1 MKSLSATIKQ
11 TMTSM
16 EIATLVGTRHS
27 DVIRSL
33 TRLDERGVIALQTP
47 ESSADVSRFYRL
59 EERDSYIVV
68 AQLSPEF
75 TAALVDRWRDL
86 ENNLLDTLA
95 HSQEPYLSYADWKVA
110 TKFSSKITYK
120 DQCNMK
126 LFPVKLERLG
136 GSRSWVK
143 MVGSMLYMNDAA
155 TLILTAILAPKS
167 FSGLYMEGPDSRIKE
182 ALVEARVAA
191 LPHDQRG
198 LLE

>member
-1 MKSLSATIKQ
+1 MNALAALRSTLTMKSSEVASLSGVRHDDVKRQLQ
-11 TMTSM
+11 TLIEAGVMT
-16 EIATLVGTRHS
+16 GTFNAGP
-27 DVIRSL
+27 DYEMN
-33 TRLDERGVIALQTP
+33 RLDTLMLLA
-47 ESSADVSRFYRL
+47 A
-59 EERDSYIVV
+59 
-68 AQLSPEF
+68 LSPKFMRAVIE
-75 TAALVDRWRDL
+75 RWDEL
-86 ENNLLDTLA
+86 ENKLLDTLA